1 HPAYVI
7 YTSGSTGHP
16 KGVVI
21 THASVVNYLARCRQA
36 YPALAGDTLLLTSI
50 AFDASVTGLYGTLTS
65 GGCVHLAD
73 IDDDLAALTPP
84 GGFTFLKVTPSH
96 LALLGGPTAECAP
109 TGQLIVGGEAVTGEQ
124 LRPWHERRPALTIIN
139 NYGPTET
146 TVACSDFAIRP
157 GDEIADGVQPL
168 GQPMWNA
175 RVYVLDET
183 LQPVPVGVAG
193 EAYVVG
199 AGLGRGYVNRPGLTA
214 QRFVACPFE
223 AGQRMY
229 RTGDLVRWNTRGEL
243 EFLSRVDDQVKVRGF
258 RVELGEVEAAL
269 LRLPAVAEA
278 AVIVREDRPGDRR
291 LAGYVTLAPDAQASP
306 TELRQALSV
315 TLPSYMV
322 PSAVVVLDRMPLTP
336 NRKVDRRALPAPDF
350 TVASAGRASASA
362 REQALCDL
370 FARVLGTDRIGV
382 EDSFFDLGGHSL
394 LAAVL
399 VAHVAQEFGVSIR
412 LTTFLDDPT
421 PAGVDRLVEEGT
433 SSADRGTA
441 IPVSS

>member
-1 HPAYVI
+1 
-7 YTSGSTGHP
+7 
-16 KGVVI
+16 
-21 THASVVNYLARCRQA
+21 
-36 YPALAGDTLLLTSI
+36 LLPTSI
-50 AFDASVTGLYGTLTS
+50 AFDASVTGLYGTLAS

-73 IDDDLAALTPP
+73 IDDQLPTLTPP

-96 LALLGGPTAECAP
+96 LALLAGPAAEGAP
-109 TGQLIVGGEAVTGEQ
+109 TGQLVVGGEAVTGEQ
-124 LRPWHERRPALTIIN
+124 LRPWRERRPTLTIIN

-146 TVACSDFAIRP
+146 TVACSDFSINP

-183 LQPVPVGVAG
+183 LQPVPTGVPG
-193 EAYVVG
+193 EAYIAG
-199 AGLGRGYVNRPGLTA
+199 AGLGRGYLNRPGLTA
-214 QRFVACPFE
+214 ERFVACPFG

-229 RTGDLVRWNTRGEL
+229 RTGDLLRWNARGEL
-243 EFLSRVDDQVKVRGF
+243 EFLGRVDDQVKVRGF

-269 LRLPAVAEA
+269 LRLPDVAEA
-278 AVIVREDRPGDRR
+278 TVIVREDRPGDRR
-291 LAGYVTLAPDAQASP
+291 LAGYVTLTPGTQASP
-306 TELRQALSV
+306 QRLRQSLTA

-322 PSAVVVLDRMPLTP
+322 PSAVMILDQMPLTP
-336 NRKVDRRALPAPDF
+336 NRKVDRRALPIPD
-350 TVASAGRASASA
+350 VGAASAGREPASA

-370 FARVLGTDRIGV
+370 FGQVLGTGPIGV

-421 PAGVDRLVEEGT
+421 PAGVDQLIDEYALNE
-433 SSADRGTA
+433 DTA
-441 IPVSS
+441 PATPR